1 MDTIMLL
8 CTLVLAGFYL
18 LEGGGGGSKHSSF
31 LPIK

>member
-18 LEGGGGGSKHSSF
+18 LEGGGGGVQTLQ
-31 LPIK
+31 LPPN